1 MRGTI
6 PALADDSGTAAV
18 EFALVLPMFLILL
31 IGGFFC
37 AFMLFT
43 AGGLHYAVE
52 RAARCAKVQTSVCTD
67 ATTTQAYA
75 LSQFSGYGVTPTFTA
90 TSAACGQK
98 VTGSA
103 SFAMNI
109 YVRTITIPLTA
120 TACYP

>member
-1 MRGTI
+1 
-6 PALADDSGTAAV
+6 
-18 EFALVLPMFLILL
+18 MFLILL

-52 RAARCAKVQTSVCTD
+52 RAARCAKVQTSVCSSTT
-67 ATTTQAYA
+67 ATQNYA
-75 LSQFSGYGVTPTFTA
+75 RSQFSGYAVTPVFTA
-90 TSAACGQK
+90 TAAACGQQ

-109 YVRTITIPLTA
+109 FVRTITIPLTA